1 MTARDSNVKKYYT
14 VKQNL
19 AWQYQ
24 LLCEKLL
31 AEKQQ
36 KTKDFTNNSFEE
48 DQPNTSSDILPPTSK
63 HPQMRNAILPNCL

>member
-1 MTARDSNVKKYYT
+1 MTAMDSNVKKYHT

-24 LLCEKLL
+24 LLCEKLQ

-36 KTKDFTNNSFEE
+36 KTKDFSNNSFEE
-48 DQPNTSSDILPPTSK
+48 VQPNTSSDILPPT
-63 HPQMRNAILPNCL
+63 